1 MKKKSSNQDLTVI
14 VSVGSTYVRGVCSG
28 LSISTQV
35 VCALSIRSS
44 SIHHNKPRECL
55 EVQSELTHII
65 RCLGDGVLAGAG
77 AGGGVGAG
85 VARVPDVGGV
95 VGDAGSTGAGVDHT
109 FMNNCY
115 KRTKLRIILQQTP
128 NPAAQLPSAL
138 PPLVEHSELV

>member
-1 MKKKSSNQDLTVI
+1 MVS
-14 VSVGSTYVRGVCSG
+14 SVGSTDAGRILPSLPLDSHVVNAGTVGSAGV
-28 LSISTQV
+28 IQDE
-35 VCALSIRSS
+35 A
-44 SIHHNKPRECL
+44 RECL

-85 VARVPDVGGV
+85 VARIPDVGGV
-95 VGDAGSTGAGVDHT
+95 VGDAGSTGAGIDHT
-109 FMNNCY
+109 FINICY

>member
-1 MKKKSSNQDLTVI
+1 MVS
-14 VSVGSTYVRGVCSG
+14 SVGSTDAGRILPSLPLDSHVVNAGTVGSAGV
-28 LSISTQV
+28 IQDE
-35 VCALSIRSS
+35 A
-44 SIHHNKPRECL
+44 RECL

-65 RCLGDGVLAGAG
+65 WCLGDGVLAGAG

-115 KRTKLRIILQQTP
+115 KRTKLIIILQQTP
-128 NPAAQLPSAL
+128 NPAAQFPSAL